1 MADPFSIVAGTTGVI
16 DIAFRFAQFVKNTA
30 TATAQL
36 DDDLKAILEET
47 EHVISVNRSI
57 HELLSTEYFQTPTPK
72 TAGGD
77 ALKDLWSDT
86 ERILNDCRLVL
97 DKLLKL
103 AKEIVGKKHERFEV
117 GKHRSIGEW
126 TGDFRRQLRKQKK
139 DGEFSRLRLQ
149 LSTSQGALQTSFTMM
164 NLWHSHKSQNT
175 AAASLNRLL
184 EQFGSLAID
193 LKAQLSSLQ
202 PADPP
207 PYVTNKHFHA
217 PAVNVFFTG
226 RKALLERLSVS
237 FMINGEGGKQII
249 DPMPQAQKRFVIYG
263 LGGSGKTEFC
273 CKYAE
278 INQRHFWGVFWVDAS
293 SDENAQ
299 HSFRTIANVGGVD
312 PNIKS
317 ATSWLS
323 SLTYPWL
330 LVLDNADNPDIPI
343 DRYLPGGERGHIL
356 VTTRNPSLK
365 KYGTIGGG
373 SCQFE
378 RLEDEDAERLLLK
391 AAEEPT
397 PWKETAMKLAA
408 SIAKSLGHLP
418 LAVLHAGRAIAVRLA
433 TLANYI
439 DYFEDHWQG
448 LRYRWQ
454 NSGYVFDD
462 SRRNVFGSYDMIYQH
477 LNKQPSEGA
486 RDAIEVLKLFSFF
499 HHENILFDFLTQ
511 AAKNPWRKEKVEV
524 EEHSK
529 IEHDNVIDPDVV
541 KAKPYAQRI
550 REWVVELMSEYIDP
564 GCATLPSV
572 LRDSDSLGSFSVHRL
587 RQALAE
593 LEQRSLITH
602 RRANALDVYSM
613 HPLVHKWVRE
623 GPHMRIAERGV
634 WCQSAIT
641 TLTQC
646 IAFPPLRSASAER
659 ETRRHL
665 LPHLDHVRG
674 CQTQIQFQIESQRKK
689 TKRPSWL
696 LLGTPRMDRNKVI
709 QLAKF
714 SRVYAECGRFDV
726 AADLLL
732 QVKNFLLDRLGTED
746 PRTLQTILALA
757 NIYWI
762 LTRYGEAVELQEQ
775 ALQSYT
781 NSLGRY
787 HHKTL
792 QLLDVLGKSNS
803 FRGRFKESLELHE
816 DALEGMRKTLPPD
829 HPDIFRATNH
839 MGVAHQRYFRFE
851 TAKDLHSEALVG
863 LTRVLDSTHEDTIEA
878 KDNLAMAHLELGGDN
893 IFHARKLMIEVV
905 EHRSK
910 SLGREHPL
918 TLWSKCNLARIKSA
932 LGQTREAEQ
941 DIRAGLPIATRI
953 FGENHLGVL
962 MGWTHLAQVLVRQ
975 KRYLDAEEI
984 FSNVIERSKYKF
996 GAREEGEH
1004 PDHIMATWYAAECY
1018 KLQGKY
1024 KQALQ
1029 LCDEIS
1035 KSLSS
1040 IGGRQHPFAMRLA
1053 NKQDELRQL
1062 ARSTKPSALTMT
1074 AFNKSSGTTIEGK
1087 EPELALDRRHSF

>member
-1 MADPFSIVAGTTGVI
+1 MLI
-16 DIAFRFAQFVKNTA
+16 DI
-30 TATAQL
+30 
-36 DDDLKAILEET
+36 
-47 EHVISVNRSI
+47 
-57 HELLSTEYFQTPTPK
+57 
-72 TAGGD
+72 
-77 ALKDLWSDT
+77 
-86 ERILNDCRLVL
+86 
-97 DKLLKL
+97 
-103 AKEIVGKKHERFEV
+103 
-117 GKHRSIGEW
+117 
-126 TGDFRRQLRKQKK
+126 
-139 DGEFSRLRLQ
+139 FS
-149 LSTSQGALQTSFTMM
+149 
-164 NLWHSHKSQNT
+164 
-175 AAASLNRLL
+175 
-184 EQFGSLAID
+184 
-193 LKAQLSSLQ
+193 
-202 PADPP
+202 
-207 PYVTNKHFHA
+207 
-217 PAVNVFFTG
+217 
-226 RKALLERLSVS
+226 
-237 FMINGEGGKQII
+237 
-249 DPMPQAQKRFVIYG
+249 
-263 LGGSGKTEFC
+263 
-273 CKYAE
+273 
-278 INQRHFWGVFWVDAS
+278 FWGVFWVDAS